1 MEQDLQKLF
10 KKAIYQ
16 PESRLSG
23 DIWHMVLEKRGKE
36 FKLRAYGYTF
46 LGIFSLL
53 LGGLSINNLITR
65 SIETGFY
72 DYLSLA
78 LSDVSLVFSYWQDY
92 SATLVNSL
100 PFASLGTSLFLLF
113 TFFVS
118 IRRVTYQF
126 KNNLVLS

>member
-1 MEQDLQKLF
+1 MGQDLQKLF

-16 PESRLSG
+16 SESRLSD
-23 DIWHMVLEKRGKE
+23 DIWKAVLEKREHE

-46 LGIFSLL
+46 LGVFSLL
-53 LGGLSINNLITR
+53 LGGLSISNLITR

-78 LSDVSLVFSYWQDY
+78 LSDAHVIVNYWHEY
-92 SATLVNSL
+92 SATLLGSL
-100 PFASLGTSLFLLF
+100 PVASLGASLFLVF
-113 TFFVS
+113 TLFVS

-126 KNNLVLS
+126 KNSLSLS